1 MRWVRRHSKTALA
14 VLLVGFVILH
24 GQSTPPRQPYT
35 TWRDYGGG
43 EDSMQYSAL
52 KQINKSNVSKLELAW
67 SYTVPDHRGNFGFN
81 PVIVDNVMYVL
92 GRENAFVALDA
103 ATGKRIWSRTVDGNP
118 GKRGINY
125 WESNDRKDRRLILER
140 FRS

>member
-1 MRWVRRHSKTALA
+1 MRWVRQHSKTAVA

-52 KQINKSNVSKLELAW
+52 KQINKSKCEQARIGV
-67 SYTVPDHRGNFGFN
+67 
-81 PVIVDNVMYVL
+81 VL
-92 GRENAFVALDA
+92 YSAGP
-103 ATGKRIWSRTVDGNP
+103 SR
-118 GKRGINY
+118 
-125 WESNDRKDRRLILER
+125 
-140 FRS
+140 